1 MLLHPRETRSVGDG
15 TAGQINRAAHGEQA
29 LLVVLIIGNQ
39 LVVIDFLLLQ
49 MPASGVITH
58 QAVVLVV
65 AALFIV
71 FAYSKAEVGAV
82 EGYEIQAKFDRVDGI
97 LAGSD
102 VRMSGIKIGTVTASS
117 LDPKTYFA
125 EVKMNIRSDV
135 KIPDDTSIA
144 VSTDGLLGDKFLA
157 LSPGGSDDMLES
169 GGEITTTQGSIDLMS
184 LVGQMIFSQTG
195 KDGDKDK

>member
-1 MLLHPRETRSVGDG
+1 MNRNLIETVMG
-15 TAGQINRAAHGEQA
+15 
-29 LLVVLIIGNQ
+29 
-39 LVVIDFLLLQ
+39 
-49 MPASGVITH
+49 
-58 QAVVLVV
+58 AVVLVV

-97 LAGSD
+97 LSGSD

-144 VSTDGLLGDKFLA
+144 VSTDGLLGDKFLS
-157 LSPGGSDDMLES
+157 LSPGGSDDMLAP

>member
-1 MLLHPRETRSVGDG
+1 MNRNLIETVMG
-15 TAGQINRAAHGEQA
+15 
-29 LLVVLIIGNQ
+29 
-39 LVVIDFLLLQ
+39 
-49 MPASGVITH
+49 
-58 QAVVLVV
+58 AVVLVV

-82 EGYEIQAKFDRVDGI
+82 EGYEIQAKFDRIDGI

-157 LSPGGSDDMLES
+157 LSPGGSDDMLEP

>member
-1 MLLHPRETRSVGDG
+1 MNRNLIETVMG
-15 TAGQINRAAHGEQA
+15 
-29 LLVVLIIGNQ
+29 
-39 LVVIDFLLLQ
+39 
-49 MPASGVITH
+49 
-58 QAVVLVV
+58 AVVLVV

-102 VRMSGIKIGTVTASS
+102 VRMSGIKIGTVTASL

-157 LSPGGSDDMLES
+157 LSPGGSDDMLEP

-195 KDGDKDK
+195 KDGGKDK

>member
-1 MLLHPRETRSVGDG
+1 MNRNLIETVMG
-15 TAGQINRAAHGEQA
+15 
-29 LLVVLIIGNQ
+29 
-39 LVVIDFLLLQ
+39 
-49 MPASGVITH
+49 
-58 QAVVLVV
+58 AVVLVV

-144 VSTDGLLGDKFLA
+144 VSTDGLLGDKFLS
-157 LSPGGSDDMLES
+157 LSPGGSDDMLAP

-195 KDGDKDK
+195 KDGNKDK

>member
-1 MLLHPRETRSVGDG
+1 MNRNLIETVMG
-15 TAGQINRAAHGEQA
+15 
-29 LLVVLIIGNQ
+29 
-39 LVVIDFLLLQ
+39 
-49 MPASGVITH
+49 
-58 QAVVLVV
+58 AVVLVV

-97 LAGSD
+97 LSGSD
-102 VRMSGIKIGTVTASS
+102 VRMSGIKIGTVTVSS

-157 LSPGGSDDMLES
+157 LSPGGSDDMLAP

-195 KDGDKDK
+195 KDGDNDK